1 MQPSDKSIFTT
12 MVLSRRAAVGLL
24 LLTALLWSLGGLLIK
39 SVDWNPPAIAGARSA
54 IAGVLIAV
62 VLRRPRFNWSAVQI
76 GGAVAYAATVILF
89 VLATKLTTAANAI
102 LLQYTAPVYVALFG
116 RWFLGERTRWI
127 DWLTIGVVFAGMG
140 LFFLD
145 SLSPEGFWGNTIAIA
160 SGMAFAWLTLL
171 LRKQKE
177 GSTVESVLL
186 GNILTAVIC
195 IPFYFHDFPKE
206 GSDWT
211 ALLLLGLFQI
221 GISYICFSIAIKF
234 VSAIEAILIPVVEPI
249 LNPLWVFLYIGE
261 RPGAW
266 AILGGLIVLG
276 AVTARSVA
284 TAISSRPKPG
294 MQR

>member
-1 MQPSDKSIFTT
+1 MRKADSIFTT
-12 MVLSRRAAVGLL
+12 AVLSRRAAVGLL
-24 LLTALLWSLGGLLIK
+24 LLTAVLWSTGGLLIK

-54 IAGVLIAV
+54 IAAVLIAM
-62 VLRRPRFNWSAVQI
+62 VLRRPRFSWSATQI

-127 DWLTIGVVFAGMG
+127 DWLTIAAAFGGMG

-145 SLSPEGFWGNTIAIA
+145 SLSPEGFWGNAVAIA
-160 SGMAFAWLTLL
+160 SGVAFAWLALF
-171 LRKQKE
+171 LRKQKD

-186 GNILTAVIC
+186 GNILAAVIC
-195 IPFYFHDFPKE
+195 IPFYFDGFPTAA
-206 GSDWT
+206 SDWV

-234 VSAIEAILIPVVEPI
+234 VTAIEAILIPVVEPI

-261 RPGAW
+261 EPGAW
-266 AILGGLIVLG
+266 AVAGGLIVLG
-276 AVTARSVA
+276 AVTGRSMA
-284 TAISSRPKPG
+284 TALAPRPK
-294 MQR
+294 R